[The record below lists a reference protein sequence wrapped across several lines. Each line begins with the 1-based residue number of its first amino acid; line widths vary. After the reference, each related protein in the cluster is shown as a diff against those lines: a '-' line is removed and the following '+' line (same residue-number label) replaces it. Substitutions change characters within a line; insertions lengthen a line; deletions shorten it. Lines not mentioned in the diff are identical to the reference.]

1 MMLNFLS
8 RILLPRSNCFMELKL
23 HSTFVG
29 SSKEQIDSNLKTMDV
44 ISVFRPYAKFPVEE
58 IGGECTSMAGE
69 HYIEIYL

>member
-1 MMLNFLS
+1 
-8 RILLPRSNCFMELKL
+8 MELKL

-29 SSKEQIDSNLKTMDV
+29 SSKERIDSNLKTMDV

-69 HYIEIYL
+69 PHIEIYL